1 MSKHDLIQID
11 LEGIIRNK
19 NPKLLKRIPSFIL
32 NWFKRFIHQD
42 YINEILRKGH
52 GNEGSEFI
60 QIVFN
65 ELGVKTN
72 SFGAENIPKTGGC
85 IIAANHPLG
94 GMDGMAMMLEV
105 SKVRQDFLFLAN
117 DILLLVT
124 PLKKHF
130 LPVNRVGNSDRKSLS
145 LIADAYNSG
154 AAILIFP
161 SGFVSRKID
170 GKVQDLPFQKSVI
183 KKSLEHQLPI
193 VPAFISGQNSK
204 RFYRISQIRKIFK
217 ININFEMFT
226 LPDEM
231 FKQRGK
237 TIDITFGKVLSSDS
251 FKGHTHVSSA
261 ENLRKLIYQLAENPN
276 ATFNR

>member
-1 MSKHDLIQID
+1 
-11 LEGIIRNK
+11 
-19 NPKLLKRIPSFIL
+19 LLNRIPRFIL

-52 GNEGSEFI
+52 GSEGSEFI

-72 SFGAENIPKTGGC
+72 SIGAENIPKTGGC

-117 DILLLVT
+117 DILLHVT

-130 LPVNRVGNSDRKSLS
+130 LPVNRVGNPDRKSLS

-154 AAILIFP
+154 SAILIFP

-193 VPAFISGQNSK
+193 VPAFIGGQNSK
-204 RFYRISQIRKIFK
+204 RFYRISQFRKIFK

-237 TIDITFGKVLSSDS
+237 TIDITFGKVISSET

-261 ENLRKLIYQLAENPN
+261 ENLRTLIYQLAENPN
-276 ATFNR
+276 ATFIG